1 MCVNV
6 LVLAVFVQLV
16 EQLLVSKGHKKF
28 THTATLAESESSR
41 TARKYKERPLTVI
54 N

>member
-1 MCVNV
+1 MC
-6 LVLAVFVQLV
+6 VLAVFVQLV

-28 THTATLAESESSR
+28 AHTHTHTETLAESESSR
-41 TARKYKERPLTVI
+41 TARKYKERHLTVI